1 MITVSSLPPGIG
13 IAELAGP
20 VLVGYLLHWGL
31 FGTLSIQLYLY
42 YQAFPNDRLFNKCLV
57 YTICAIEF
65 VQTMLM
71 TDAAFS
77 SFAYGFG
84 DVSALDDVRF
94 EWLTVPVM
102 SGIVAFIGQ
111 SFYAHR
117 LYKLSKSRWLPL
129 LIVVFSLTSTV
140 GAFCAGSFS
149 FKVGADLALVQSKS
163 NYGIGIWLG
172 GAALVDIVIALLLTY
187 YVKLLCDSSSKAER
201 TYGFQ
206 LLKHDTG
213 FRGTHALVAR
223 TIRLTIE
230 TGSVTALV
238 AITDVTLFF
247 SFPGKP
253 YFIAA
258 GSILPKLY
266 ANTIFAVLNA
276 RFQIEG
282 GRGSTCDKDFVSF
295 PSFIRNPDGNRRRA
309 SVPLHGDGPIVSVT
323 REVFADRELEDMV
336 KLRDLSVG
344 KSTRIASPMITEVEQ
359 ACRSA

>member
-1 MITVSSLPPGIG
+1 MAHNCPQ
-13 IAELAGP
+13 
-20 VLVGYLLHWGL
+20 LVGYLLHWGL

-57 YTICAIEF
+57 YTIYAIEF

-84 DVSALDDVRF
+84 DVSALDDVHF

-111 SFYAHR
+111 SFYAYR

-129 LIVVFSLTSTV
+129 LIVVVNDFYSSPSCPDQGRAAFSYQHS
-140 GAFCAGSFS
+140 
-149 FKVGADLALVQSKS
+149 LVQSKS

-172 GAALVDIVIALLLTY
+172 GAAFVDIMIALLLTY
-187 YVKLLCDSSSKAER
+187 YLW
-201 TYGFQ
+201 
-206 LLKHDTG
+206 KHDTG

-230 TGSVTALV
+230 TGSITALV

-276 RFQIEG
+276 RFQIAG

-309 SVPLHGDGPIVSVT
+309 SAPLHGDGPIVSVT
-323 REVFADRELEDMV
+323 REVFADRELENMV

-344 KSTRIASPMITEVEQ
+344 KSTRIASPRITEVEQ

>member
-1 MITVSSLPPGIG
+1 MVPVSSLPPGIG

-57 YTICAIEF
+57 YTIYAIEF

-84 DVSALDDVRF
+84 DVSALDDVHF

-111 SFYAHR
+111 SFYAYR

-129 LIVVFSLTSTV
+129 LIVVISLTSTV

-172 GAALVDIVIALLLTY
+172 GAAFVDIMIALLLTY
-187 YVKLLCDSSSKAER
+187 YLW
-201 TYGFQ
+201 
-206 LLKHDTG
+206 KHDTG

-230 TGSVTALV
+230 TGSITALV

-247 SFPGKP
+247 CFPGKP

-276 RFQIEG
+276 RFQIAG

-295 PSFIRNPDGNRRRA
+295 PSFIRNPDGNRRRGSA
-309 SVPLHGDGPIVSVT
+309 ACHADGPVVSVT

-344 KSTRIASPMITEVEQ
+344 KSTRIASPRITEVEQ